1 MKCERYEKNIINCT
15 CLKKCVLFLL
25 IGFFVYCEWECIN
38 AIIISWH
45 DESALLCIYFAE
57 IIGMLLAVCVRWFI
71 RSFQKNPKKRN
82 PLPEKKWLR
91 LFIGTLAGFVFLII
105 VSCYFK
111 VQYDMAYN
119 SSSECADFL
128 CREYLYKFFASFI
141 PRAPVSGFLIWLIAD
156 KLYQIV
162 IFRQRREKD
171 EKL

>member
-1 MKCERYEKNIINCT
+1 MINCIF
-15 CLKKCVLFLL
+15 LKKFILFLF
-25 IGFFVYCEWECIN
+25 IGFFVYCEWECLNMIL
-38 AIIISWH
+38 IFWY
-45 DESALLCIYFAE
+45 DESALLGIYFAE

-71 RSFQKNPKKRN
+71 RLFQRNPKKRN

-91 LFIGTLAGFVFLII
+91 LFIGTLAVFVFLII

-141 PRAPVSGFLIWLIAD
+141 PRAPVTGFLIWLIAD

>member
-1 MKCERYEKNIINCT
+1 MSIMKKRLLIGQF
-15 CLKKCVLFLL
+15 LKKCILFLL
-25 IGFFVYCEWECIN
+25 IGFFVYCEWECLN
-38 AIIISWH
+38 TIIIFWH
-45 DESALLCIYFAE
+45 NELALMGIYFAE
-57 IIGMLLAVCVRWFI
+57 IIGMLLAVCVRWCI

-91 LFIGTLAGFVFLII
+91 LFIGTLAVFVFLII

-141 PRAPVSGFLIWLIAD
+141 PRAPISGFLIWLIAD

>member
-1 MKCERYEKNIINCT
+1 MKCEHYEKKMINCIF
-15 CLKKCVLFLL
+15 LKKFILFLF
-25 IGFFVYCEWECIN
+25 IGFFVYCEWECLNMIL
-38 AIIISWH
+38 IFWY
-45 DESALLCIYFAE
+45 DESALLGIYFAE

-71 RSFQKNPKKRN
+71 RLFQRNPKKRN

-91 LFIGTLAGFVFLII
+91 LFIGTLAVFVFLII

-141 PRAPVSGFLIWLIAD
+141 PRAPVTGFLIWLIAD

>member
-1 MKCERYEKNIINCT
+1 MKCEHYEKKMINCIF
-15 CLKKCVLFLL
+15 LKKFILFLF
-25 IGFFVYCEWECIN
+25 IGFFVYCEWECLNMIL
-38 AIIISWH
+38 IFWH
-45 DESALLCIYFAE
+45 DESALLGIYFAE
-57 IIGMLLAVCVRWFI
+57 IIGMFLAVCVRWFI
-71 RSFQKNPKKRN
+71 RLFQRNPKKRN

-91 LFIGTLAGFVFLII
+91 LFIGTLAVFVFLII

-141 PRAPVSGFLIWLIAD
+141 PRAPVTGFLIWLIAD

>member
-1 MKCERYEKNIINCT
+1 MVHTLVSEKSEKAQSIAGEKMAEVIYRYP
-15 CLKKCVLFLL
+15 V
-25 IGFFVYCEWECIN
+25 
-38 AIIISWH
+38 
-45 DESALLCIYFAE
+45 
-57 IIGMLLAVCVRWFI
+57 
-71 RSFQKNPKKRN
+71 
-82 PLPEKKWLR
+82 
-91 LFIGTLAGFVFLII
+91 FVFLII

-141 PRAPVSGFLIWLIAD
+141 PRAPISGFLIWLIAD